1 MNEVR
6 LLRERAGVT
15 QAELA
20 RAAGTS
26 QPAIAAYESG
36 RKSPTLGTLRRL
48 AEAVGLG
55 MSLEFRRRMTREEGR
70 SLALHRAIAERLA
83 LDPEGVM
90 NRARRNLS
98 RMAHEHP
105 GVGQLLGEWRAI
117 LALPVPQVCAA
128 LVDPGPRACELRQV
142 TPFAGVLSAAERAD
156 TYRAFAREEAG

>member
-6 LLRERAGVT
+6 RLRERAGVT
-15 QAELA
+15 QAGLA

-55 MSLEFRRRMTREEGR
+55 MSVDFRRPLTREERR
-70 SLALHRAIAERLA
+70 SLALHAAIAERLVR
-83 LDPEGVM
+83 DPEGVSA
-90 NRARRNLS
+90 RSRRNLAL
-98 RMAHEHP
+98 MVQVHGGAAP
-105 GVGQLLGEWRAI
+105 LLREWRAI
-117 LALPVPQVCAA
+117 LDLPVPLLCAK

-142 TPFAGVLSAAERAD
+142 TPFAGVLSATERAD
-156 TYRAFAREEAG
+156 TYRSFAREEAG